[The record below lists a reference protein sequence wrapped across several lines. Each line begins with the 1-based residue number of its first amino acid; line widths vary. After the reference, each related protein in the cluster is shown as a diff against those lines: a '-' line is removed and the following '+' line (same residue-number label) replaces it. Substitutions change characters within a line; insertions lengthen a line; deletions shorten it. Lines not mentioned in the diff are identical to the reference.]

1 MSSPQPEPILVLRVK
16 GPATKGG
23 RLPLSALLRLGRH
36 IQTAVERVGRVLV
49 GQTDSRRPG
58 RKPHEILQEC
68 GLEVVALNRGSFE
81 IALDLPRA
89 KFETMDLGVTSVE
102 HLLEGIEGIRL
113 DAKALPPGYDA
124 GVLHSLRG
132 IGEMLGDG
140 IDEIEAEGRTTRFY
154 RAVAF
159 TPAVHERVLG
169 FLRGPVSNQ
178 RTVEGRLLMADF
190 RHDGERCRLH
200 PPVGEPISCRFDES
214 LAESVYEHLRRY
226 VRITGEAQ
234 EDPLTGKL
242 RSLMIRDIQLVRMEG
257 EAFDTMDAEVFW
269 RDKTFEELAG
279 EQGVQSIQRLED
291 VFGKGADLWET
302 DDEFRAFLAAMES
315 SEAVGA

>member
-1 MSSPQPEPILVLRVK
+1 MFWWGKRIVVAPGESL
-16 GPATKGG
+16 TK
-23 RLPLSALLRLGRH
+23 
-36 IQTAVERVGRVLV
+36 
-49 GQTDSRRPG
+49 
-58 RKPHEILQEC
+58 ILQEC

-124 GVLHSLRG
+124 GVLHSLRD

-140 IDEIEAEGRTTRFY
+140 IDEIEAESRTQRLR
-154 RAVAF
+154 RAF
-159 TPAVHERVLG
+159 SFNPDVHQRVLDL
-169 FLRGPVSNQ
+169 LRSPISNQ

-200 PPVGEPISCRFDES
+200 PAIGEPVTCRFDES

-226 VRITGEAQ
+226 VRVTGEAQ
-234 EDPLTGKL
+234 EDPLTGKML
-242 RSLMIRDIQLVRMEG
+242 NLTIRDIEFVQMED
-257 EAFDTMDAEVFW
+257 EAFETIDAEVFW
-269 RDKTFEELAG
+269 RDKALEQLAS
-279 EQGVQSIQRLED
+279 EQSVRPIQRLED
-291 VFGKGADLWET
+291 VLGKGADLWAS
-302 DDEFRAFLAAMES
+302 DAEFGAFLAVTES
-315 SEAVGA
+315 SRAAGA